1 MSNTAPHYAYWRT
14 FPALKLWYFAAMMNG
29 VDPHA
34 VTDVIDAE
42 GQGMDLSED
51 IQRLVGAALV
61 GEVAAYPITG
71 QLPNSYTEV
80 SVASVVTW
88 LRGRGDVDLANSLDV
103 AMHDSQQV
111 VPVSKTPDIPD
122 AQRRLTLLRS
132 LGGNIKFSQG
142 TWRIRGIAKL
152 ENQENSDGRERTSP
166 KTIRG
171 DLIEA
176 AKAELENKRATPF
189 SGL

>member
-1 MSNTAPHYAYWRT
+1 
-14 FPALKLWYFAAMMNG
+14 MMNG

-61 GEVAAYPITG
+61 GDVAAYPLAG
-71 QLPNSYTEV
+71 DLPNGYTEV
-80 SVASVVTW
+80 SVASVVAW
-88 LRGRGDVDLANSLDV
+88 LRGRADIDLANSLDV
-103 AMHDSQQV
+103 AMHDSPQEA
-111 VPVSKTPDIPD
+111 SGIKTPDIPD
-122 AQRRLTLLRS
+122 AERRLTLLRS
-132 LGGNIKFSQG
+132 LGGNIKFRQG
-142 TWRIRGIAKL
+142 KWRIKGIAKL
-152 ENQENSDGRERTSP
+152 ENQENSDGRERTSS

-176 AKAELENKRATPF
+176 AEAETEEKRATPF
-189 SGL
+189 QGLLKT